1 MSNCKY
7 LDSSKNPAINMLR
20 ECIQDNNSLNCNEN
34 VMKVENLMK
43 DTTRIDNISLQR
55 GIIDYNIS
63 GYTSNIFP
71 QPKENISIFNN
82 IEGFTNSKKRYIPDT
97 IGEFTIQA
105 GEKCPDGY
113 DYNKDT
119 GECIQRC
126 IHCKYKDSMKLKS
139 RQYNEY
145 DPCFPGGVYNGIDS
159 NGNIKCTCGKDN
171 EYCSSIFTADGIFLE
186 GKKMIL
192 NVGNTNMIK
201 SLFNLESL

>member
-7 LDSSKNPAINMLR
+7 LDSSKNPATNMLR

-34 VMKVENLMK
+34 VMKAENLMK

-97 IGEFTIQA
+97 VGEFTIQA
-105 GEKCPDGY
+105 GENVLMDMIIIKIQV
-113 DYNKDT
+113 NVFKDVFT
-119 GECIQRC
+119 
-126 IHCKYKDSMKLKS
+126 
-139 RQYNEY
+139 
-145 DPCFPGGVYNGIDS
+145 V
-159 NGNIKCTCGKDN
+159 NIK
-171 EYCSSIFTADGIFLE
+171 I
-186 GKKMIL
+186 
-192 NVGNTNMIK
+192 V
-201 SLFNLESL
+201 